1 MLRRHPRNLAHL
13 GEVDQPDE
21 DEDGPDHAELYRSH
35 AMSSAMVWRLA
46 SELVRRHPDRLWV
59 HAEGG
64 GMYDRVTVVD
74 LSADLPSWLLTM
86 NAAGSNSLFKSGQ
99 MLRWSDAVSDEA
111 DPAEWVRQAERLC
124 GLPAPSK
131 PLPPSTPMSLVPR
144 FIAIFLATQL
154 GSRSTWLLKSID
166 AVAQHAGWHLTMAA
180 EWRRAHPGR
189 DPEMVFLSRLGEF
202 QPELGLTSAGE
213 LWRRDGRRTMLA
225 EQHRNGDPMVRL
237 LLNTVPDLLP

>member
-1 MLRRHPRNLAHL
+1 
-13 GEVDQPDE
+13 
-21 DEDGPDHAELYRSH
+21 
-35 AMSSAMVWRLA
+35 MSSAMVWRLA

-74 LSADLPSWLLTM
+74 LSADLPTWLLTM

-237 LLNTVPDLLP
+237 LLKTVPDLLP